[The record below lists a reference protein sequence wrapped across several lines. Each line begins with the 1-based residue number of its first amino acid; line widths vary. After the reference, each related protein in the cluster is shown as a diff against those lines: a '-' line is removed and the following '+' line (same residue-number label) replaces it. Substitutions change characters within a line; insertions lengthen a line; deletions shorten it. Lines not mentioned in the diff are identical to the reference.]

1 VRARI
6 PGSWFALVM
15 TVSTLAGCE
24 RVSGGAVTTFIPT
37 APSVPTA
44 QPLVWDSREELSAWV
59 NNTITKGT
67 VSVEGEG
74 SDAFIRVVLG
84 PQGVLL
90 RGPDLEPP
98 IAGITAVR
106 LRYRWAC
113 DLEPVPGIEG
123 TGYLVLFAYLQPAN
137 MTASTW
143 QPMTSVGTMPTG
155 VAWRE
160 STLSFPDTPYVPT
173 SLPMRY
179 VGIETYR
186 DGVAG
191 APSLPSGT
199 LDIDRIQLIR

>member
-24 RVSGGAVTTFIPT
+24 RVSGGAVSTFIPT

-67 VSVEGEG
+67 VSVEGAG
-74 SDAFIRVVLG
+74 NDAFIRAILG
-84 PQGVLL
+84 AQSLLL

-98 IAGITAVR
+98 IAGIRAVS
-106 LRYRWAC
+106 LRYRWTS
-113 DLEPVPGIEG
+113 DVQPVPGIEG
-123 TGYLVLFAYLQPAN
+123 TGYLGLFAYLQPAN

-143 QPMTSVGTMPTG
+143 QPMTSVGAMPTSG
-155 VAWRE
+155 AWRE
-160 STLSFPDTPYVPT
+160 STLRFPDTPPAPT
-173 SLPMRY
+173 SVPMRY
-179 VGIETYR
+179 LRIGTDRDDVVRTYSS
-186 DGVAG
+186 V
-191 APSLPSGT
+191 PGT